1 MVCWNTIKPQQTPE
15 QRAREVERAM
25 QRIDDLLAS
34 GLVRFKVG
42 PQGAPL
48 FDGLSRED
56 RDDLSDVCIYR
67 QLSRTGSRAA
77 QAAIAAA
84 ERETGRSTD
93 RNAQVH
99 SHDGGRTWDR
109 NHTHGGR

>member
-1 MVCWNTIKPQQTPE
+1 MVCWNTVKPQQTPE
-15 QRAREVERAM
+15 ERTREIKRDME
-25 QRIDDLLAS
+25 RIDALVAS
-34 GLVRFKVG
+34 GQVRFVVG

-48 FDGLSRED
+48 FDGLTREQ

-67 QLSRTGSRAA
+67 ELSRTGSRGA

-84 ERETGRSTD
+84 ERATGRSTD
-93 RNAQVH
+93 RNAEVH

-109 NHTHGGR
+109 NHVHGGR